1 MLIWVN
7 GELTSASEARVSA
20 LDHGMTVGDG
30 VFETVKVVDGVPFA
44 LQRHLDRLSRS
55 AAGLGLPAPDHEA
68 VRGASA
74 SVLAQLGKPPLAR
87 MRITYT
93 GGIAPLGSE
102 RDEDASPT
110 LMVACVPV
118 VPYPQTTSVAVVPW
132 RRNERGAITGL
143 KSTSYAENVVAL
155 ARARGAGAS
164 EALLADT
171 QDRLSEGTG
180 SNVFVVVDGRLLTPS
195 LATGCLAGIT
205 RALVLEWTDAAEAEL
220 DMDVLDQ
227 AEEIFLTSS
236 IRDVQAVEAVVHDD
250 GRRRELPAPGPVTA
264 EAAAVFAKRSAENP
278 EP

>member
-1 MLIWVN
+1 MIWVN

-30 VFETVKVVDGVPFA
+30 VFETVKVVEGVPFA

-74 SVLAQLGKPPLAR
+74 SVLAQLENPPLAR

-102 RDEDASPT
+102 RDEGASPT

-132 RRNERGAITGL
+132 RRNERGAIAGL

-180 SNVFVVVDGRLLTPS
+180 SNVFVVVDGQLFTPS

-220 DMDVLDQ
+220 DMGVLDR

-236 IRDVQAVEAVVHDD
+236 IRDVQAVEAVVFDD